1 MKAKCPVCGSPPPP
15 NTYKV
20 NGNGRGVQLKKLNS
34 LLREHQL
41 WRGTVIPPTSK
52 KMEPRSYFN
61 IKNALNGFTYNL
73 VPKDHYEMQSLCI
86 ISVSVINIGARVGLQ
101 FFRMSPLKI
110 IFFCFTLLIHWHP
123 HTHTMTTKVT
133 NLQKKNWTEEKWRKS
148 WDTFRHHSEVTD
160 SLLKSKKKNRT

>member
-1 MKAKCPVCGSPPPP
+1 MKAKCPVCGSRPPP
-15 NTYKV
+15 THTKWMEME
-20 NGNGRGVQLKKLNS
+20 GGVQLKRLNS

-41 WRGTVIPPTSK
+41 WRGTAIPPTSK

-101 FFRMSPLKI
+101 FFRMSPIKM
-110 IFFCFTLLIHWHP
+110 IFFLLHFVNSLTPP
-123 HTHTMTTKVT
+123 HTP
-133 NLQKKNWTEEKWRKS
+133 WPPKS
-148 WDTFRHHSEVTD
+148 QIYR
-160 SLLKSKKKNRT
+160 KKKTELRRNGGKVEILLDTTQRSLIVS